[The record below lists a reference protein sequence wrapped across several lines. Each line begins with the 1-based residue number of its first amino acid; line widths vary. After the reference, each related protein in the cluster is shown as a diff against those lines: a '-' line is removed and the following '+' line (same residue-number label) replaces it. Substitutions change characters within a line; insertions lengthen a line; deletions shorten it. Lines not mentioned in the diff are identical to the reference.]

1 MRIHKPMC
9 NCMCAHM
16 CAHVYISLCGV
27 CHKSIC
33 MQVPM
38 GVDVC
43 TCVCLLANARGKCCT
58 LPSDAIC
65 NFETDLSLGRRSH
78 QSS

>member
-9 NCMCAHM
+9 NCV
-16 CAHVYISLCGV
+16 CAHVCTHVYVCGM
-27 CHKSIC
+27 CHKSVC

-43 TCVCLLANARGKCCT
+43 TRVCLPANARGKCCT

-65 NFETDLSLGRRSH
+65 IFETGLSLGCGTH